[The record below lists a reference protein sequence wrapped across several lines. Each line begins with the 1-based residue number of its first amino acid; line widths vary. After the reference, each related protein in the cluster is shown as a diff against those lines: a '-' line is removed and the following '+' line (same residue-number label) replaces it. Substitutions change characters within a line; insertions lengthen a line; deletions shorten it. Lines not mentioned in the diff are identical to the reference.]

1 MTKYISVPLGISVSL
16 FLMYFIVTSG
26 KNGQDGY
33 IAFSLD
39 VFNLCT
45 IIGLFI
51 LLYKNENTDAAA
63 FGESVRAN
71 ISTLIVALLI
81 NLVISATNIGDRV
94 RPLLGDITGGATG
107 HKDVQKTT

>member
-1 MTKYISVPLGISVSL
+1 MTKYTSIPLGISVLL
-16 FLMYFIVTSG
+16 FLIYFIITSG

-81 NLVISATNIGDRV
+81 NLVISATNVGDRV
-94 RPLLGDITGGATG
+94 RPLLGDVTGGATVHNG
-107 HKDVQKTT
+107 MQKTS